1 MPMKFNFFNSL
12 RVTLIIAALL
22 LCTAIIAQKTSKDST
37 KSTNYDKLSGAEI
50 IIRFQKY
57 TANDQK
63 RLIKIESRSA
73 QLAREIELLTSR
85 YKQVDLNIDQNQK
98 DGSSDEGS
106 LQEIQRAKV
115 MNSLDIHLQSRQALQ
130 QQIIIIEN
138 KIAKQKGVVN
148 YITIGQ
154 VFVRADSVDFIH
166 ELPDSIDQDILISET
181 QNRKETQALE
191 DLNRMK
197 VDLMYAKQNLLY
209 VDQLIRLNKED
220 LQIATVLKE
229 LSESQLKLY
238 KSQSLTDG
246 TTRSLPEITR
256 RIEEDEA
263 LISDLKIRILN
274 LEYFREPAIKA
285 VEEAERK
292 AESAESNLE
301 FLKSSL
307 APHRI
312 AYWMRL
318 NLPKIGVI
326 LLSFILLSFL
336 IRLVV
341 RKILDR
347 MIKRKIGLERTER
360 LETLKVA
367 SSSIITIIGVFI
379 AILVLLSEIGVDLT
393 VVLGGAAVISLVIA
407 FGAQSLV
414 KDFFAGFMILFENQY
429 RVGNIVEIN
438 KTIGT
443 VENMSLRLTVLRD
456 LEGVSHFIPHGQILE
471 VSNLTHG
478 WSQVVFDIGISYN
491 ENVDEVMKTLTE
503 LCTEMTSDNDFGSLI
518 IGEMDMLGV
527 DKFAESAVIIKFLVK
542 TQPLKQWIVKRELL
556 RRIKNRFDELGI
568 EIPFPHLTVYHRDSK
583 TISDSIAY
591 SETGKSSLK

>member
-1 MPMKFNFFNSL
+1 MEFNLFKII
-12 RVTLIIAALL
+12 LILAGFLFYGPLSAQDNPLGTTN
-22 LCTAIIAQKTSKDST
+22 TA
-37 KSTNYDKLSGAEI
+37 NYEQLSGAEI

-63 RLIKIESRSA
+63 RLIKIESRST
-73 QLAREIELLTSR
+73 QLTNEIDLLTNQ
-85 YKQVDLNIDQNQK
+85 YKRLDLNFQQDHENGGSVNDTAKEQQK
-98 DGSSDEGS
+98 
-106 LQEIQRAKV
+106 AKV
-115 MNSLDIHLQSRQALQ
+115 MNSLDLHLQSKQALQ

-138 KIAKQKGVVN
+138 KITKQKGVVN
-148 YITIGQ
+148 YITVGQ
-154 VFVRADSVDFIH
+154 VFVMEDSVNMIPAFT
-166 ELPDSIDQDILISET
+166 DSINKDIVISET
-181 QNRKETQALE
+181 QNRKEIQAQD
-191 DLNRMK
+191 DLKRLK

-209 VDQLIRLNKED
+209 IDQLIRLNKED
-220 LQIATVLKE
+220 LQIANMLKA

-238 KSQSLTDG
+238 KSESLTNI
-246 TTRSLPEITR
+246 TSRSLSEITR
-256 RIEEDEA
+256 RIAEDEA
-263 LISDLKIRILN
+263 LISDLKIRMLN
-274 LEYFREPAIKA
+274 LEYFRKPAI
-285 VEEAERK
+285 EALVDAEK
-292 AESAESNLE
+292 LAESAESNLE

-312 AYWMRL
+312 AYWIRF
-318 NLPKIGVI
+318 NLPKIGII
-326 LLSFILLSFL
+326 LLGFLLISFL
-336 IRLVV
+336 LRMLV
-341 RKILDR
+341 RKILNR

-367 SSSIITIIGVFI
+367 SSSIITIVAVFI
-379 AILVLLSEIGVDLT
+379 AVLVLLSEIGVDLT

-438 KTIGT
+438 KTIGS

-478 WSQVVFDIGISYN
+478 WSQVVFNIGVSYN
-491 ENVDEVMKTLTE
+491 ENVDEVMKILTE
-503 LCTEMTSDNDFGSLI
+503 ICTQITSDKDFSPLI

-527 DKFAESAVIIKFLVK
+527 DKFAESAVVIKFLVK

-568 EIPFPHLTVYHRDSK
+568 ELPYPHVTVYHRDSK
-583 TISDSIAY
+583 SVSDRIEPTESG
-591 SETGKSSLK
+591 EVSLR